1 MFSFN
6 PENNT
11 ERENYKLL
19 IGSVVPRPIAFVT
32 TVAEDGTVNGAPFS
46 YFNVV
51 SSNPPLLSISV
62 QRRNGIVKDTA
73 RNILKNKE
81 YVIHIVD
88 EYNVNE
94 INATAASLPP
104 NESEIQK
111 TNLTLVESERVNVPG
126 IRESKVRFECILK
139 HSLELDEDNSVG
151 SDLLIGKVVRFHI
164 DKEIYQDGKIN
175 PNLLGPI
182 SRLAGSDY
190 AKIGE
195 LFSIDR
201 PK

>member
-88 EYNVNE
+88 VYNVNE
-94 INATAASLPP
+94 INDTDAYLPII
-104 NESEIQK
+104 ESV
-111 TNLTLVESERVNVPG
+111 NLN
-126 IRESKVRFECILK
+126 KNLK
-139 HSLELDEDNSVG
+139 H
-151 SDLLIGKVVRFHI
+151 
-164 DKEIYQDGKIN
+164 IY
-175 PNLLGPI
+175 
-182 SRLAGSDY
+182 
-190 AKIGE
+190 
-195 LFSIDR
+195 
-201 PK
+201 